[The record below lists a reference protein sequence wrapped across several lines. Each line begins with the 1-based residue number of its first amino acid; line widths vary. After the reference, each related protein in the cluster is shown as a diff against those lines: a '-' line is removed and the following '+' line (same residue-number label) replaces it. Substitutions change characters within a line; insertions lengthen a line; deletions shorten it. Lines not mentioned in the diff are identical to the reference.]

1 MFDLGI
7 NVYYFGTH
15 LCGREVSAKDRTLAD
30 LVFVL
35 MSGEYEGLLSRNL
48 TCKEC
53 GKKFPA
59 THIKI
64 TAFCGPGSEEEMD
77 TFEIA
82 KYGEL
87 KAEN

>member
-1 MFDLGI
+1 MLDLGI
-7 NVYYFGTH
+7 NVYYLGTH
-15 LCGREVSAKDRTLAD
+15 LCGREVSVEDKDLAD
-30 LVFVL
+30 FVFVL
-35 MSGEYEGLLSRNL
+35 MAGEYSGVLSRNL

-53 GKKFPA
+53 NKKLPA